1 MNGQTCAD
9 QRSIASR
16 KTLRLQ
22 YNVMAVENGVKRGQM
37 IVMYGLGDGIV
48 LAETGNVIKTR
59 LDRHPRIHDSQTT
72 SWMDLGKLR
81 LSRQSMGEVSTS
93 NTGCRRPPWLKRW

>member
-1 MNGQTCAD
+1 MQIKGVSEY
-9 QRSIASR
+9 RSTGR

-22 YNVMAVENGVKRGQM
+22 CMAVENGVRRGQM

-48 LAETGNVIKTR
+48 LVETGNVIKTR

-81 LSRQSMGEVSTS
+81 LLGEVSTS
-93 NTGCRRPPWLKRW
+93 NTGRRRPPWLERW